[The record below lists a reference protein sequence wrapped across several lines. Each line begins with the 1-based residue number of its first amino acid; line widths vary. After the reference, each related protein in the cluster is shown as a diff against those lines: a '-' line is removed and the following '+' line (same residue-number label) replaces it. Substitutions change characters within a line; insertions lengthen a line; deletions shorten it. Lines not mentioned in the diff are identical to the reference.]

1 MPHGLLNHYHCRVAP
16 LGCPCG
22 QAEGLCH
29 LVSRRVVNSASQIGA
44 RLCSGLRQQATDLS
58 CWSAQRGRW
67 SVAPWPASRGRE
79 AVRARPKFL
88 AAASALPLRRHWLAA
103 NPERAWNDQRSA
115 DEEGNRG
122 ALRTSSG
129 PSEGARFFGGE
140 CWRFGGSSFCTFPE
154 RIQTSEMSPAGA
166 KKEAEHGTHHLCMS
180 LPWPDTRCPLCMLLE
195 RFGIHLR
202 LAVQRPHQLLNDVGR
217 GAHPLC
223 PNFNA
228 LHFFR

>member
-103 NPERAWNDQRSA
+103 NPERAWNDQRLQTKRA
-115 DEEGNRG
+115 IGEHC
-122 ALRTSSG
+122 ALRPVPRRGRVFSEGSAGGSEVLPSAHSRRESKQAKCHRQEQKRKRSTGLTISVCRCRG
-129 PSEGARFFGGE
+129 PTRGARFACSLSASAFT
-140 CWRFGGSSFCTFPE
+140 CASPFSVRTSF
-154 RIQTSEMSPAGA
+154 SM
-166 KKEAEHGTHHLCMS
+166 M
-180 LPWPDTRCPLCMLLE
+180 
-195 RFGIHLR
+195 
-202 LAVQRPHQLLNDVGR
+202 
-217 GAHPLC
+217 
-223 PNFNA
+223 
-228 LHFFR
+228 